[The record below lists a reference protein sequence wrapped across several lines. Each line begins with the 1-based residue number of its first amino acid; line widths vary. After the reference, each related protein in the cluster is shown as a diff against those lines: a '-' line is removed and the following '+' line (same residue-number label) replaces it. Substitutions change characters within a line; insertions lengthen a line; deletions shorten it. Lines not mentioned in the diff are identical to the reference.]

1 MTKELRWDVIELSSS
16 ESLQVLQ
23 DDHSLGVQ
31 LTAKS
36 V

>member
-23 DDHSLGVQ
+23 DDLLLVCS
-31 LTAKS
+31 
-36 V
+36 